1 MLSSILDESIKHHSH
16 SGWFATYHCMARN
29 IFFRTA
35 QHILENINKFL
46 KLDLMGM

>member
-1 MLSSILDESIKHHSH
+1 MLSSILDKSIKHHSH

-29 IFFRTA
+29 IFFRT
-35 QHILENINKFL
+35 IVENINKFL